1 MSESTTRGR
10 GRGRGRGG
18 SSNRQQQVVEAHN
31 TLATEDFSPPA
42 QAQVHPQNPQETSQ
56 PGRQRRPPAKS
67 AEELRRVMDI
77 IQSRISVIIDSLEGD
92 DNDASLK
99 RNVAT
104 AVKHLKQINALLG

>member
-18 SSNRQQQVVEAHN
+18 SSNRRPQVVEAHID
-31 TLATEDFSPPA
+31 LATEDFSPPA
-42 QAQVHPQNPQETSQ
+42 QAPNSQEPSQ
-56 PGRQRRPPAKS
+56 TVRQRRPPAKS
-67 AEELRRVMDI
+67 YEELRRVMDI

-92 DNDASLK
+92 DNDASIK

-104 AVKHLKQINALLG
+104 AVKHLKQINTLLS

>member
-42 QAQVHPQNPQETSQ
+42 QAQVNPQETSQ